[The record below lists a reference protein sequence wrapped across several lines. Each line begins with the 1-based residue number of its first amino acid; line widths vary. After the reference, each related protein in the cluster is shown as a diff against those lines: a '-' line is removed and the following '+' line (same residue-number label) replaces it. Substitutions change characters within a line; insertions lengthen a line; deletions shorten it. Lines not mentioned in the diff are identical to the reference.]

1 MKLVKI
7 TKNKLCPQT
16 NKDGERRR
24 FFLVYQGGIANLFEV
39 DCANLSGF
47 GRNAKRLYQGDFRTA
62 EAIAT
67 GLGLAGG
74 IIHTAACNNAGDI
87 TNDKWTDDLDAQ
99 HFSESFRPVFYTIG
113 M

>member
-1 MKLVKI
+1 MKPVKI
-7 TKNKLCPQT
+7 IKHKLRPQT

-24 FFLVYQGGIANLFEV
+24 FFLVYQAGIANIFEV

-62 EAIAT
+62 EAIAE
-67 GLGLAGG
+67 GFGLAGG
-74 IIHTAACNNAGDI
+74 IVHTAACNNAGDI
-87 TNDKWTDDLDAQ
+87 TNDKWTDDLDSQ
-99 HFSESFRPVFYTIG
+99 PFSEKFFPVFYTVG